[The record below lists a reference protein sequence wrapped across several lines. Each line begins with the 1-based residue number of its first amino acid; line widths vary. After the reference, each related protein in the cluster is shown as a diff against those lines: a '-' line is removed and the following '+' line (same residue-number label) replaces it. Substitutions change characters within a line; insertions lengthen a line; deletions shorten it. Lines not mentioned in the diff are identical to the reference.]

1 MSIATLPQWQHVA
14 LYAVGAAIVLTL
26 VFRIPYV
33 GRLLRALFPLAILAA
48 CLFMLFQQ
56 APFDPRIA
64 RFTERLGL
72 DSQSVVGS
80 EVRIRLSPDGHFWAR
95 ATIDGVE
102 RRMLIDSG
110 ATITALSAR
119 TARRAGIDAGQ
130 SLVPVLMRTANGTVR
145 ADTGRIRVL
154 RLGDIEARDLPVVI
168 APALGDVDILGMN
181 FLTQLESWRVEG
193 RTLILV
199 PGGEKAGTRKRQK

>member
-1 MSIATLPQWQHVA
+1 MTINARVDRRQFLRVSSMVGGGLLLGTMLDAT
-14 LYAVGAAIVLTL
+14 GAAQ
-26 VFRIPYV
+26 
-33 GRLLRALFPLAILAA
+33 LFAA
-48 CLFMLFQQ
+48 E
-56 APFDPRIA
+56 ATPGSA
-64 RFTERLGL
+64 GEFTPNAW
-72 DSQSVVGS
+72 
-80 EVRIRLSPDGHFWAR
+80 IRLSPDGHFWAR
-95 ATIDGVE
+95 ATIDGIE

-119 TARRAGIDAGQ
+119 TARRAGIEAGQ

-145 ADTGRIRVL
+145 AETGRIRLL

-199 PGGEKAGTRKRQK
+199 PGGEKDGAGRREK